1 MSLESM
7 DALFGVV
14 PHDEAALARGELG
27 AVKPIRESLDKD
39 IKVEQVEKSQ

>member
-14 PHDEAALARGELG
+14 PHDEAALERGQLG
-27 AVKPIRESLDKD
+27 AVKDIRKSLEKD
-39 IKVEQVEKSQ
+39 ISVEQVEK